1 VVRTTILDDT
11 TAANRT
17 AQHWSRQKEVKI
29 KAVVW
34 MWWTDGSS
42 SDIGRVGAAA
52 VYKCGNQ
59 WRSRCRFLG
68 TRRMVVFD
76 HNLWAMGLTLDV
88 TIEMRETLPM
98 HSVMMAA
105 VFSDSPTTILLV
117 KHPEPGPG
125 Q

>member
-1 VVRTTILDDT
+1 
-11 TAANRT
+11 
-17 AQHWSRQKEVKI
+17 
-29 KAVVW
+29 
-34 MWWTDGSS
+34 
-42 SDIGRVGAAA
+42 
-52 VYKCGNQ
+52 
-59 WRSRCRFLG
+59 
-68 TRRMVVFD
+68 MVVFD